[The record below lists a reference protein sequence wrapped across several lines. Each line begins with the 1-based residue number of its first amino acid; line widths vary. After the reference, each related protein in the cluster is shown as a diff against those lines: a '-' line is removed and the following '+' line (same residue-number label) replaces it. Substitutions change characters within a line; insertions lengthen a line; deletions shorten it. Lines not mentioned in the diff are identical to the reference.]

1 MPWLTWR
8 GFDESGAL
16 GQFPR
21 RAIQALRLRGA
32 LANDPS
38 AKILHY
44 LLVGFAS
51 SLFIELA
58 AAPFWPRKVA
68 AGSLVSCMGISAL
81 CALFLLRRGHFR
93 AASWVYLCAIWLL
106 STVVIILGGGVRSQD
121 QVFYIALS
129 ISAAW
134 LVGYRSALLVAA
146 ICIGSLLIMAVMDV
160 NGLAMPRYFPG
171 EPIPNWVNFVVAMVI
186 AAVPVGLVLQQLQN
200 ALARSQEVETALRDQ
215 EEHLEDLVQ
224 QRTAELVEARNQSE
238 AANRAKT
245 VFLANMSHEL
255 RTPLNA
261 ILGFSAMVRADP
273 ALSDQHHKD
282 LAVVGRSGEHLLG
295 LIDDVL
301 DMARIETG
309 SVAVER
315 DSFDLCALVDDV
327 MNMIRE
333 RAQAKNLEL
342 RAEVSSQTPT
352 FVCSDAGKLRQVL
365 VNLVGNAVKY
375 TDEGSVVVSVD
386 ATPGVGPQDQVLTFV
401 VEDTGIGI
409 AAEDQRRIFDPFVQ
423 AANLQS
429 RKGTGLGLSI
439 SRRLVEL
446 LGGTIRVDSAC
457 GRGSR
462 FRVQMPAQRVE
473 AMDMPDAFGAQQ
485 VVGLEPGQPEYRI
498 LIVEDQKEN
507 WLLLE
512 RLLCS
517 AGFQTRVAEDGGQ
530 AIEAF
535 EAWRPHFIW
544 LDMRIPMM
552 SGLEVAKRI
561 RRLEGGPR
569 VKIAAVTASVSVS
582 EREEVLAAG
591 LDDFLR
597 KPYRHSEIFG
607 YMARHLGVKYIFAAT
622 ATVASDM
629 PGALRPDDLAS
640 LPPPLCEELER
651 ALISLDRDWI
661 ERLVSQ
667 ISEHNAV
674 LASALAR
681 LADVFAFTPILRA
694 LRVRKAGSLTQIR

>member
-1 MPWLTWR
+1 MQRLTWR
-8 GFDESGAL
+8 GFGESGAL

-21 RAIQALRLRGA
+21 RAFQALRLRGL

-44 LLVGFAS
+44 LLLGLAS
-51 SLFIELA
+51 SLFIELV

-68 AGSLVSCMGISAL
+68 AGSLVSFMGLSAL

-93 AASWVYLCAIWLL
+93 AASWVYLCAIWVL
-106 STVVIILGGGVRSQD
+106 STVIIILGGGVRSQD

-134 LVGYRSALLVAA
+134 LVGYRLALFVAA
-146 ICIGSLLIMAVMDV
+146 LCIGSLLIMAVLDV

-186 AAVPVGLVLQQLQN
+186 AAVPVGLVLQRIQN
-200 ALARSQEVETALRDQ
+200 ALARSQEAESALREH

-224 QRTAELVEARNQSE
+224 QRTAELLEARNQAE
-238 AANRAKT
+238 TANRAKT
-245 VFLANMSHEL
+245 VFLANISHEL

-273 ALSDQHHKD
+273 ALSDQHQKD

-315 DSFDLCALVDDV
+315 NSFDLYALVEDV

-342 RAEVSSQTPT
+342 RAELSSQTPA

-375 TDEGSVVVSVD
+375 TDEGSVTVRVDGAPGVD
-386 ATPGVGPQDQVLTFV
+386 AQDLLLTFV

-409 AAEDQRRIFDPFVQ
+409 AAEDQTHIFDPFVQ
-423 AANLQS
+423 VANLRS

-439 SRRLVEL
+439 SRRLVEI
-446 LGGTIRVDSAC
+446 LGGTIQVDSAR
-457 GRGSR
+457 GGGSR
-462 FRVQMPAQRVE
+462 FRVQMPAQRAQAIE
-473 AMDMPDAFGAQQ
+473 MLNAFGAQQ

-512 RLLCS
+512 RLLRS
-517 AGFQTRVAEDGGQ
+517 AGFQTRVAEDGSQ

-544 LDMRIPMM
+544 LDMRIPVM

-561 RRLEGGPR
+561 RKLEGGPR

-582 EREEVLAAG
+582 DREEVLAAG

-597 KPYRHSEIFG
+597 KPYRPSEIFG
-607 YMARHLGVKYIFAAT
+607 YMARHLGIKYVFAAA

-640 LPPPLCEELER
+640 LPLALCEELER

-661 ERLVSQ
+661 ERLVIQ
-667 ISEHNAV
+667 ISEHDAE
-674 LASALAR
+674 LGSALGR
-681 LADVFAFTPILRA
+681 RADVFAFTPILRA
-694 LRVRKAGSLTQIR
+694 LRVRNAVCKAIR